1 MLQRKKMESLIS
13 KNKPEIAKK
22 LNSHGVQQQ
31 GERINPASDVVQLWE
46 TNPCPGFSPGS
57 IPQLFNY

>member
-22 LNSHGVQQQ
+22 LNSHVNIKQNLQ
-31 GERINPASDVVQLWE
+31 ELLENLNPELVEKKDPPIIIRIK
-46 TNPCPGFSPGS
+46 
-57 IPQLFNY
+57 